1 MPLAKQLE
9 KVELLMK
16 SCSSDAS
23 KSNQT
28 IQQFLDTHSVKFR
41 IDTNT
46 RSLITEAAKSL
57 GVLPKVFE
65 KCPVST
71 EQINLAA
78 TSAMMLLDQHS
89 RAIWAIAGGT
99 GKSRIILLAA
109 IAIVTKLHE

>member
-1 MPLAKQLE
+1 M
-9 KVELLMK
+9 
-16 SCSSDAS
+16 
-23 KSNQT
+23 
-28 IQQFLDTHSVKFR
+28 
-41 IDTNT
+41 
-46 RSLITEAAKSL
+46 
-57 GVLPKVFE
+57 LPDVFE

-109 IAIVTKLHE
+109 IAIVTKLHELKDSGCVHILVPNDNLMQRDKTELAPLLQLLD